1 MNDTCNHCSATPTD
15 WQNQNKFYFDEI
27 ERNFYSMN
35 FYYAARHNER
45 LIDQWRA
52 SGQITKITAE
62 TLYTRNRMY
71 ERKFRQIRTDNNGLK
86 NKKR

>member
-1 MNDTCNHCSATPTD
+1 MNNTD
-15 WQNQNKFYFDEI
+15 NLQNRDKFYFDEI

-45 LIDQWRA
+45 LIDQWKTSR
-52 SGQITKITAE
+52 QITRITAE
-62 TLYTRNRMY
+62 HLFTRNRML
-71 ERKFRQIRTDNNGLK
+71 ERKFRQIRTQNNGNK